1 MNVEGDFRYVEY
13 GAFDEC
19 IDFLEYLDDCR
30 NDWNEAFVGWIGV
43 SERWKKERKMSQ
55 NYWGPLN
62 LVKVLKFSFLSK
74 LKELLS
80 FRLLFCSSQNKL
92 VTSSCSCS
100 FYYYF
105 VEIKIDY
112 EEGSCW
118 QVHCLA
124 CFDL

>member
-43 SERWKKERKMSQ
+43 SERWKEERKMSQ

-80 FRLLFCSSQNKL
+80 FVWN
-92 VTSSCSCS
+92 
-100 FYYYF
+100 
-105 VEIKIDY
+105 
-112 EEGSCW
+112 
-118 QVHCLA
+118 
-124 CFDL
+124 